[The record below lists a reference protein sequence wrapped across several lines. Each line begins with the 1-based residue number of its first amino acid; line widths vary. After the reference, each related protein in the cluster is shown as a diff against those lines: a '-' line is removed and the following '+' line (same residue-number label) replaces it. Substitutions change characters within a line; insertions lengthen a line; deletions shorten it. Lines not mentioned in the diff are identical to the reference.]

1 VACAAWAVGEAG
13 VDLVDATVEWETM
26 VEAHR
31 DLVLHDSLCPMTPP
45 AFIAECVQRA
55 RDTGR
60 PVVGVRPVT
69 DTVKVVADGLV
80 GGTLDRERLL
90 AVASPLVVPAA
101 VVARL
106 PRRPDSDLLLALGE
120 LASAGHPAETV
131 EAPPEGR
138 RVTSP
143 DDVRVLDALTTR
155 G

>member
-1 VACAAWAVGEAG
+1 MACAAWAVGEAG
-13 VDLVDATVEWETM
+13 VDLVDATVEWETI

-69 DTVKVVADGLV
+69 DTVKVVAGDG
-80 GGTLDRERLL
+80 RHERFKSTQHFDGPYHRQQHGLT
-90 AVASPLVVPAA
+90 AK
-101 VVARL
+101 
-106 PRRPDSDLLLALGE
+106 D
-120 LASAGHPAETV
+120 V
-131 EAPPEGR
+131 E
-138 RVTSP
+138 
-143 DDVRVLDALTTR
+143 R